1 MMIIIGI
8 IINVINYYDGNIYF
22 WEVIITLLTE
32 VFYCLGNVICKYAI
46 QVTFSSPYEIC
57 FYVGLFEIIFFS
69 LLLIIFTN
77 VPVSNIDLMSHL
89 NDNYID
95 HFYVYL
101 DELDLKEGLI
111 FILLMFIRCIFILF
125 GFVTIDYFTPAHIV
139 LILIIGESSFLF
151 FEELNWKL
159 LKYYI

>member
-1 MMIIIGI
+1 MLIM
-8 IINVINYYDGNIYF
+8 
-22 WEVIITLLTE
+22 
-32 VFYCLGNVICKYAI
+32 
-46 QVTFSSPYEIC
+46 
-57 FYVGLFEIIFFS
+57 FS

-139 LILIIGESSFLF
+139 LIIAFKI
-151 FEELNWKL
+151 NT
-159 LKYYI
+159 